1 MDNLPE
7 AVEEVL
13 ARLEAA
19 GYEAWCVGGCVRD
32 MLLGRTPGDWDVTTD
47 AEPEAALALFAP
59 NALPTGLKHG
69 TVTVKSGGQG
79 VEVTTFRRDGDYLDG
94 RHPEQV
100 TFTRSLREDL
110 ARRDFTVNAIAMD
123 RRGACASPPGWALPW
138 SRARRRP
145 CAGVRRCWGAS
156 PLSASTR
163 S

>member
-19 GYEAWCVGGCVRD
+19 GYEAWCVGGAVRD
-32 MLLGRTPGDWDVTTD
+32 LLLGRTPGDWDVTTD

-79 VEVTTFRRDGDYLDG
+79 VEVTTFRRDGDYLD
-94 RHPEQV
+94 RKSV
-100 TFTRSLREDL
+100 
-110 ARRDFTVNAIAMD
+110 V
-123 RRGACASPPGWALPW
+123 
-138 SRARRRP
+138 
-145 CAGVRRCWGAS
+145 
-156 PLSASTR
+156 
-163 S
+163 